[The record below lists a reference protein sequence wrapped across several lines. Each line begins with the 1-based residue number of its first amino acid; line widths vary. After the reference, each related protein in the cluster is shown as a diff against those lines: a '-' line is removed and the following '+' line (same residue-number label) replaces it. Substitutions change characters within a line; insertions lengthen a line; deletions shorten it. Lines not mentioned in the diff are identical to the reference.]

1 MATVPAFTGVTAFTG
16 VILYSMEKVFD
27 SAAVEKKI
35 YEKWERSGA
44 FIPKIDRKKKPFT
57 IIMPPP
63 NANEDL
69 HIGHARFVAVE
80 DILIRYHRMKG
91 EPTLWLPGADHAGVE
106 TQYVFEKKL
115 AEEGKSRFDFD
126 REVLYQMIWEYSM
139 EKKQRMEAQLRAL
152 GASCDW
158 TRNKFTLDPAI
169 IKIVYRTFK
178 KLFED
183 GLVYR
188 GNRLVN
194 YCTHCGTAYS
204 NLEVDHEERMDP
216 LYFVRYGPFTLATV
230 RPETKFGDTAVAVNP
245 KDKRYARWVGKEV
258 EVQGLLGKFR
268 IKVIADPAV
277 DPEFGTGVVK
287 VTPAHD
293 PVDWEMGRR
302 HNLEVKQVIGLD
314 GRLNEKTGRY
324 QGLTVKEARRVV
336 VRDLQKAGLLEKV
349 DENYRHAVAVCYRCK
364 SAIEPLPME
373 QWFVKVGPLVK
384 KALSA
389 MNRGAV
395 RFTAK
400 RFDKIARHWY
410 ARLYDWNISRQIVWG
425 IRIPAWRCESCQE
438 WTVTAGEVP
447 KECPKC
453 KGERLTQDPDTFDTW
468 FSSGQ
473 WPFATLM
480 SGSKLKVESKKSK
493 IESGDPQSADFKY
506 FYPTTVMETAYDI
519 IPFWVIRMI
528 MLGLY
533 ETGKVPFREV
543 LIHGLVRDKEGR
555 KISKSR
561 GNVIDPLVMVE
572 RYGADALRMGIV
584 WGALVENDI
593 SLSEDNIRGQRNF
606 ANKIWNIARFVKLGA
621 QLTANSKQLTAVSRT
636 RSKIAI
642 PALRDKPFAVNLSSD
657 DKWILKELRETT
669 KKVTKSLDAYR
680 LNEAAEELYEFVWHK
695 FADVYLEKTKT
706 RRAESQPT
714 LERVLKESLK
724 LFHPFMPFVTE
735 AIWQELRR
743 AKLVE
748 AGEKELLINA
758 AWPKA

>member
-1 MATVPAFTGVTAFTG
+1 MDKTYNPAA
-16 VILYSMEKVFD
+16 I
-27 SAAVEKKI
+27 EKKI

-44 FIPKIDRKKKPFT
+44 FQPKVPNQSINQSTNQPFT

-80 DILIRYHRMKG
+80 DILTRYHRMKG
-91 EPTLWLPGADHAGVE
+91 EPTLWLPGADHAGIE

-115 AEEGKSRFDFD
+115 KDEGKSRFDFD
-126 REVLYQMIWEYSM
+126 RETLYQMIWDYSM
-139 EKKQRMEAQLRAL
+139 GKKIRMEAQLRAL

-169 IKIVYRTFK
+169 IKVVHRTFK

-183 GLVYR
+183 QLVYR

-204 NLEVDHEERMDP
+204 NLEVDHVERTDP
-216 LYFVRYGPFTLATV
+216 LYFMKYGPFTLATV
-230 RPETKFGDTAVAVNP
+230 RPETKFGDTAVAVHP
-245 KDKRYARWVGKEV
+245 KDKRYAEWVGKEI

-268 IKVIADPAV
+268 IKVIADEAV
-277 DPEFGTGVVK
+277 NPEFGTGVVK

-314 GRLNEKTGRY
+314 GRLNEKAGRY
-324 QGLTVKEARRVV
+324 QGLTVKEARRAVV
-336 VRDLQKAGLLEKV
+336 EDLQKAGLMEKV
-349 DENYRHAVAVCYRCK
+349 DENYKHAVAVCYRCK
-364 SAIEPLPME
+364 SVIEPLPME
-373 QWFVKVGPLVK
+373 QWFVKVAPLVK
-384 KALSA
+384 EALAA
-389 MNRGAV
+389 MDKGEV
-395 RFTAK
+395 KFTAK

-410 ARLYDWNISRQIVWG
+410 ANLYDWNISRQIVWG
-425 IRIPAWRCESCQE
+425 IRIPAWKCSKCGE
-438 WTVTAGEVP
+438 WTITAGETP
-447 KECPKC
+447 DRCSKC
-453 KGERLTQDPDTFDTW
+453 KSKEITQDSDTFDTW

-473 WPFATLM
+473 WPFATLQT
-480 SGSKLKVESKKSK
+480 SQK
-493 IESGDPQSADFKY
+493 GDFEY
-506 FYPTTVMETAYDI
+506 FYPTSVMETAHDI

-543 LIHGLVRDKEGR
+543 LIHGLVRDKEGQ
-555 KISKSR
+555 KISKSK

-606 ANKIWNIARFVKLGA
+606 ANKIWNVARFVLMD
-621 QLTANSKQLTAVSRT
+621 RT
-636 RSKIAI
+636 SHKSQPNEDDRKII
-642 PALRDKPFAVNLSSD
+642 
-657 DKWILKELRETT
+657 KELVATT
-669 KKVTKSLDAYR
+669 KKVTKALDAYR
-680 LNEAAEELYEFVWHK
+680 LNEVVEELYEFVWHK
-695 FADVYLEKTKT
+695 FADVYLEKTKA
-706 RRAESQPT
+706 RRAEAQPT
-714 LERVLKESLK
+714 LELVLKESLK
-724 LFHPFMPFVTE
+724 LLHPFMPFVTE
-735 AIWQELRR
+735 AIWKEL
-743 AKLVE
+743 
-748 AGEKELLINA
+748 GEKEMLITSS
-758 AWPKA
+758 WPKV